1 MDGTDRKNQQS
12 GAAKQERNGLAAG
25 GLLFA

>member
-1 MDGTDRKNQQS
+1 MDGTDRKSQRN
-12 GAAKQERNGLAAG
+12 GAAKQERKGLAAG